1 MILTGGWG
9 SSHGGLMRLVSM
21 AVIGI
26 NSLLYHR
33 SICLSFYCCLWK
45 HTVRTRF
52 LGWPQRRWI
61 LKPAILLHRAIRW
74 MVTKV
79 SEQYT
84 ATFRVQL
91 SSAIPSLTRYSVTR
105 DINKVTFELT
115 PCGLCREVS
124 WNSAAGSYSKS
135 SSPIRELEGSLSR
148 SQESV
153 IRSYIKPDKSSLYSF
168 CHYVKFYFS
177 IIQIFTRR
185 CQYSRRKIN
194 WK

>member
-45 HTVRTRF
+45 HTARTWF

-61 LKPAILLHRAIRW
+61 LKPAILLHRAIRQ
-74 MVTKV
+74 MVTNV
-79 SEQYT
+79 SEKYT
-84 ATFRVQL
+84 DTFRAQWICAVPNL
-91 SSAIPSLTRYSVTR
+91 PRYSVTQ
-105 DINKVTFELT
+105 DINKVTFELS
-115 PCGLCREVS
+115 PCWLCRGVS
-124 WNSAAGSYSKS
+124 WNSAVGSYSKPS
-135 SSPIRELEGSLSR
+135 STRRELEGFLSC

-153 IRSYIKPDKSSLYSF
+153 TRSYTKPDKPSIYSF
-168 CHYVKFYFS
+168 SQSVKFYFI

-185 CQYSRRKIN
+185 CQYSRSKKN
-194 WK
+194 